1 MFLVLAC
8 GSMLLANA
16 NNPDVVP
23 FTFEEI
29 TWAARD
35 GYLDDMMS
43 HFLRNGG
50 LLVSDADPA
59 VPFTFQ
65 EVAWAAR
72 DGYLDDLVSHFMRN
86 GGL

>member
-1 MFLVLAC
+1 M
-8 GSMLLANA
+8 SMLLVNA
-16 NNPDVVP
+16 NPNVQP
-23 FTFEEI
+23 FTFQEVV
-29 TWAARD
+29 WAARD
-35 GYLDDMMS
+35 GYLDDMVG

-50 LLVSDADPA
+50 LLVGDANV

-72 DGYLDDLVSHFMRN
+72 GGYLDDMMSHFMRN